1 MENPLGINGEN
12 MRILGIDP
20 GLATIGFG
28 IVEKQNFDFEVV
40 DYGIIST
47 PKDDPFPERL
57 LTIYKSV
64 GQLIDAFKPDAI
76 AIEELFFAKNITTG
90 IPVSHARGVIL
101 LACYQKMDR
110 IFEYTPMQIKL
121 ALTGTGSADKHQMQY
136 MTKSILNLND
146 IPRPDDAADAL
157 AVAICHGQTNQN
169 LVDNL
174 IK

>member
-1 MENPLGINGEN
+1 

-28 IVEKQNFDFEVV
+28 VVEKVNYNFEAV

-47 PKDDPFPERL
+47 PKEDIFPKRL
-57 LTIYKSV
+57 LKIYHSV
-64 GQLIDAFKPDAI
+64 DALITKFKPDAI
-76 AIEELFFAKNITTG
+76 AIEELFFMKNITTG

-101 LACYQKMDR
+101 LACYQRMKN
-110 IFEYTPMQIKL
+110 IYEYTPMQIKL

-136 MTKSILNLND
+136 MTKSILNLKD

-157 AVAICHGQTNQN
+157 AVAICHGQTNQV

>member
-1 MENPLGINGEN
+1 

-20 GLATIGFG
+20 WLATIGFG
-28 IVEKQNFDFEVV
+28 IVEKENFNFVAI

-57 LTIYKSV
+57 LQIYNSV

-76 AIEELFFAKNITTG
+76 AMEELFFTKNITTG
-90 IPVSHARGVIL
+90 IPVSHARGVTL
-101 LACYQKMDR
+101 LACYQKMKN

-136 MTKSILNLND
+136 MTKSILNLSD

-157 AVAICHGQTNQN
+157 AVAICHGQTNQM

-174 IK
+174 IR

>member
-1 MENPLGINGEN
+1 M

-28 IVEKQNFDFEVV
+28 VIEKINYNFEAV

-47 PKDDPFPERL
+47 PKEDTFPDRL
-57 LTIYKSV
+57 LTIYQATGS
-64 GQLIDAFKPDAI
+64 LIDTFKPDAI
-76 AIEELFFAKNITTG
+76 AIEELFFMKNITTG

-101 LACYQKMDR
+101 LACYQKMKN
-110 IFEYTPMQIKL
+110 IYEYTPMQIKL

-136 MTKSILNLND
+136 MTKSILNLKD

-157 AVAICHGQTNQN
+157 AVAICHGQTNQI